1 MKKRMKRLAAVGLVT
16 AMTGTMLLGC
26 GGGSGS
32 DSESD
37 TTSDGKVKIRFASW
51 ETGDTLDS
59 QQECVDQFNESQ
71 DKIEVV
77 LEGWGSDFDTK
88 MTASMGAGD
97 APDVMYMWD
106 YPTYSESLEPLD
118 EYIDAEGEDY
128 KNNFFEALW
137 PYNSM
142 NDQIYGVPV
151 SVVTSCLYYNKDL
164 FDQAGVEYP
173 TDDWTWDDV
182 AAAAEEIQSKIDG
195 VNGFTLP
202 IGTLPYTLEMYLW
215 SNGTAFV
222 DENGKLDGNINS
234 DKSVEVFQTFQDMEK
249 DGVLYASEEAGQTEM
264 LGGKTAMYV
273 DGTWPIKQFGEEGLN
288 YGIAQI
294 PKFEGTEHSISVINT
309 SGIAISKD
317 SKHKEEAWEFLKY
330 WTGEE
335 MNKHRIET
343 ELPALKSVVESEGL
357 REDPNC
363 APFYTALDN
372 CAGYTPASFIAEGWT
387 EVDSDIQLAFESIIN
402 PSSLADV
409 KDTLN
414 EVVEAHE

>member
-118 EYIDAEGEDY
+118 EYIEAEGEDY

-173 TDDWTWDDV
+173 TDDWTWEDV
-182 AAAAEEIQSKIDG
+182 AEASKQIQSKLDD

-222 DENGKLDGNINS
+222 DEDGKLDGNINS
-234 DKSVEVFQTFQDMEK
+234 DKSIEVFQTFQDMEK
-249 DGVLYASEEAGQTEM
+249 DGVLYASEESGQTEM

-273 DGTWPIKQFGEEGLN
+273 DGTWPIKQFDEEGLN

-402 PSSLADV
+402 PSSLADP
-409 KDTLN
+409 KEALD
-414 EVVEAHE
+414 EVVAAHE

>member
-32 DSESD
+32 DSGSD

-118 EYIDAEGEDY
+118 EYIEAEGEDY

-173 TDDWTWDDV
+173 TDDWTWEDV
-182 AAAAEEIQSKIDG
+182 AEASKQIQSKLDD

-222 DENGKLDGNINS
+222 DEDGKLDGNINS
-234 DKSVEVFQTFQDMEK
+234 DKSIEVFQTFQDMEK
-249 DGVLYASEEAGQTEM
+249 DGVLYASEESGQTEM

-402 PSSLADV
+402 PSSLADP
-409 KDTLN
+409 KEALD
-414 EVVEAHE
+414 EVVAAHE

>member
-16 AMTGTMLLGC
+16 AMTSTMLLGC
-26 GGGSGS
+26 GGGS

-77 LEGWGSDFDTK
+77 LEGWGADFDTK

-173 TDDWTWDDV
+173 TDDWTWEDV
-182 AAAAEEIQSKIDG
+182 AEASKQIQSKLDD

-234 DKSVEVFQTFQDMEK
+234 DKSIEVFQTFQDMEK
-249 DGVLYASEEAGQTEM
+249 DGVLYASEESGQTEM

-273 DGTWPIKQFGEEGLN
+273 DGTWPIKQFDEEGLN

-317 SKHKEEAWEFLKY
+317 SEHKEEAWEFLKF

-335 MNKHRIET
+335 MNKYRINT
-343 ELPALKSVVESEGL
+343 ELPALKSVVDSEGL
-357 REDPNC
+357 REDEKY

-372 CAGYTPASFIAEGWT
+372 CAGYVPASFIAEGWT
-387 EVDSDIQLAFESIIN
+387 EIDSDVQLAFESIIN

-409 KDTLN
+409 EETLD
-414 EVVEAHE
+414 EVVAAHE

>member
-1 MKKRMKRLAAVGLVT
+1 MKRLAAVGLVT

-173 TDDWTWDDV
+173 TDDWTWEDV
-182 AAAAEEIQSKIDG
+182 AEASKQIQSKIDD

-234 DKSVEVFQTFQDMEK
+234 DKSIEVFQTFQDMEK
-249 DGVLYASEEAGQTEM
+249 DGVLYASEESGQTEM

-273 DGTWPIKQFGEEGLN
+273 DGTWPIKQFDEEGLN

-309 SGIAISKD
+309 SGIALSKD
-317 SKHKEEAWEFLKY
+317 SKHKEEAWEFLKF

-335 MNKHRIET
+335 MNKYRINT

>member
-173 TDDWTWDDV
+173 TDDWTWEDV
-182 AAAAEEIQSKIDG
+182 AEASKQIQSKIDG

-234 DKSVEVFQTFQDMEK
+234 DKAVEVFQTFQDMEK

>member
-1 MKKRMKRLAAVGLVT
+1 MKKRMKKLVSAGLIT
-16 AMTGTMLLGC
+16 AMTGTLLVGC
-26 GGGSGS
+26 GGNNE
-32 DSESD
+32 ESQE
-37 TTSDGKVKIRFASW
+37 TSDGKVQIRFASW
-51 ETGDTLDS
+51 ESGETLDS

-106 YPTYSESLEPLD
+106 YPTYAESLEPLD
-118 EYIDAEGEDY
+118 ERIEAEGEDY

-137 PYNSM
+137 PYNSKD
-142 NDQIYGVPV
+142 DQIYGVPV
-151 SVVTSCLYYNKDL
+151 SVVTSCMYYNKDI

-182 AAAAEEIQSKIDG
+182 AAASKEIQSKVEN
-195 VNGFTLP
+195 VNGFTFEM
-202 IGTLPYTLEMYLW
+202 GTLPYTFEMYLW
-215 SNGTAFV
+215 SNGAAFV
-222 DENGKLDGNINS
+222 DEDGTMDGNINS
-234 DKSVEVFQTFQDMEK
+234 KAAIETFQMFQDMEK
-249 DGVLYASEEAGQTEM
+249 DGVAYASEESGQSEM

-273 DGTWPIKQFGEEGLN
+273 DGTWPIKQFDAEGLN
-288 YGIAQI
+288 YGIVQI

-317 SKHKEEAWEFLKY
+317 SEHKDEAWEFLKF

-335 MNKHRIET
+335 MNKYRINT
-343 ELPALKSVVESEGL
+343 ELPALKSVVDSEGL
-357 REDPNC
+357 REDGKY

-372 CAGYTPASFIAEGWT
+372 CAGYVPASFIADGWT
-387 EVDSDIQLAFESIIN
+387 EIDSDVALAFESIVN
-402 PSSLADV
+402 PSSYADV
-409 KDTLN
+409 EETLN
-414 EVVEAHE
+414 EVVESHE

>member
-118 EYIDAEGEDY
+118 EYIEAEGEDY

-173 TDDWTWDDV
+173 TDDWTWEDV
-182 AAAAEEIQSKIDG
+182 AEASKQIQSKIDD

-234 DKSVEVFQTFQDMEK
+234 DKSIEVFQTFQDMEK

>member
-1 MKKRMKRLAAVGLVT
+1 MKKRMKRLVAVGLVT

-118 EYIDAEGEDY
+118 EYIEAEGEDY

-142 NDQIYGVPV
+142 NDQIYGVSV

-173 TDDWTWDDV
+173 TDDWTWEDV
-182 AAAAEEIQSKIDG
+182 AEASKQIQSKIDD
-195 VNGFTLP
+195 VNAFTLP

-234 DKSVEVFQTFQDMEK
+234 DKSIEVFQTFQDMEK
-249 DGVLYASEEAGQTEM
+249 DGVLYASEESGQTEM
-264 LGGKTAMYV
+264 PGGKTAMYV
-273 DGTWPIKQFGEEGLN
+273 DGTWPIKQFDEEGLN

-317 SKHKEEAWEFLKY
+317 SKHKEEAWEFLKF

-335 MNKHRIET
+335 MNKYRINT
-343 ELPALKSVVESEGL
+343 ELPALKSVVDSEGL
-357 REDPNC
+357 REDEKY

-372 CAGYTPASFIAEGWT
+372 CAGYVPASFITEGWT
-387 EVDSDIQLAFESIIN
+387 EIDADVQLAFESIIN

>member
-118 EYIDAEGEDY
+118 EYIEAEGEDY

-173 TDDWTWDDV
+173 TDDWTWEDV
-182 AAAAEEIQSKIDG
+182 AEASKQIQSKIDD

-234 DKSVEVFQTFQDMEK
+234 DKSIEVFQTFQDMEK
-249 DGVLYASEEAGQTEM
+249 DGVLYASEESGQTEM

-273 DGTWPIKQFGEEGLN
+273 DGTWPIKQFDEEGLN

-402 PSSLADV
+402 PSSLADP
-409 KDTLN
+409 KEALD
-414 EVVEAHE
+414 EVVAAHE

>member
-118 EYIDAEGEDY
+118 EYIEAEGEDY

-234 DKSVEVFQTFQDMEK
+234 DKAVEVFQTFQDMEK

-402 PSSLADV
+402 PSSLADP
-409 KDTLN
+409 KEALD
-414 EVVEAHE
+414 EVVAAHE

>member
-234 DKSVEVFQTFQDMEK
+234 DKAVEVFQTFQDMEK

-402 PSSLADV
+402 PSSLADP
-409 KDTLN
+409 KEALD
-414 EVVEAHE
+414 EVVAAHE

>member
-1 MKKRMKRLAAVGLVT
+1 MKKRMKRLVAVGLVT

-51 ETGDTLDS
+51 ETGYTLDS

-118 EYIDAEGEDY
+118 EYIEAEGEDY

-173 TDDWTWDDV
+173 TDDWTWEDV
-182 AAAAEEIQSKIDG
+182 AEASKQIQSKIDD

-234 DKSVEVFQTFQDMEK
+234 DKSIEVFQTFQDM
-249 DGVLYASEEAGQTEM
+249 
-264 LGGKTAMYV
+264 
-273 DGTWPIKQFGEEGLN
+273 
-288 YGIAQI
+288 
-294 PKFEGTEHSISVINT
+294 
-309 SGIAISKD
+309 
-317 SKHKEEAWEFLKY
+317 
-330 WTGEE
+330 
-335 MNKHRIET
+335 
-343 ELPALKSVVESEGL
+343 
-357 REDPNC
+357 
-363 APFYTALDN
+363 
-372 CAGYTPASFIAEGWT
+372 
-387 EVDSDIQLAFESIIN
+387 
-402 PSSLADV
+402 
-409 KDTLN
+409 
-414 EVVEAHE
+414 

>member
-173 TDDWTWDDV
+173 TDDWTWEDV
-182 AAAAEEIQSKIDG
+182 AEASKQIQSKIDD

-222 DENGKLDGNINS
+222 DKDGKLDGNINS
-234 DKSVEVFQTFQDMEK
+234 NKSVEVFQKFQDMEK
-249 DGVLYASEEAGQTEM
+249 DGVLYASEESGQTEM

-273 DGTWPIKQFGEEGLN
+273 DGTWPIKQFDEEGLN

-309 SGIAISKD
+309 CGIAISKD
-317 SKHKEEAWEFLKY
+317 SKHKEEAWEFLKF

-335 MNKHRIET
+335 MNKYRINT
-343 ELPALKSVVESEGL
+343 ELPALKSVVDSEGL
-357 REDPNC
+357 REDEKYD
-363 APFYTALDN
+363 PFYTALDN
-372 CAGYTPASFIAEGWT
+372 CAGYVPASFIAEGWT
-387 EVDSDIQLAFESIIN
+387 EIDADVQLAFESIIN

-414 EVVEAHE
+414 EVVAAHE

>member
-26 GGGSGS
+26 GGGS

-37 TTSDGKVKIRFASW
+37 TTSDGKVKIRFATWDDASV
-51 ETGDTLDS
+51 LDD
-59 QQECVDQFNESQ
+59 QQACVDKFNESQ

-137 PYNSM
+137 PYNSID
-142 NDQIYGVPV
+142 NQIYGVPV

-182 AAAAEEIQSKIDG
+182 AAAAEKIQSKIDG

-222 DENGKLDGNINS
+222 DKDGKLDGNINS
-234 DKSVEVFQTFQDMEK
+234 DKSIEVFQTFQDMEK
-249 DGVLYASEEAGQTEM
+249 DGVLYASEESGQTEM

-387 EVDSDIQLAFESIIN
+387 EVDADIQLAFESIIN
-402 PSSLADV
+402 PSSLADP
-409 KDTLN
+409 KEALD
-414 EVVEAHE
+414 EVVAAHE

>member
-118 EYIDAEGEDY
+118 EYIEAEGEDY

-173 TDDWTWDDV
+173 TDDWTWEDV
-182 AAAAEEIQSKIDG
+182 AEASKQIQSKLDD

-222 DENGKLDGNINS
+222 DEDGKLDGNINS
-234 DKSVEVFQTFQDMEK
+234 DKSIEVFQTFQDMEK
-249 DGVLYASEEAGQTEM
+249 MAYYTHL
-264 LGGKTAMYV
+264 KKV
-273 DGTWPIKQFGEEGLN
+273 DRQKCWAAKQ
-288 YGIAQI
+288 QC
-294 PKFEGTEHSISVINT
+294 T
-309 SGIAISKD
+309 
-317 SKHKEEAWEFLKY
+317 
-330 WTGEE
+330 
-335 MNKHRIET
+335 
-343 ELPALKSVVESEGL
+343 
-357 REDPNC
+357 
-363 APFYTALDN
+363 
-372 CAGYTPASFIAEGWT
+372 
-387 EVDSDIQLAFESIIN
+387 
-402 PSSLADV
+402 
-409 KDTLN
+409 
-414 EVVEAHE
+414 